1 MEKIENKYNETWLK
15 VEDEGFVK
23 KIKDCFNEVDKE
35 DGFWVYTV
43 AEVVANEIGEEIPNE
58 YQNKHWVIE
67 CHMGRNGSG
76 EWINY
81 FKDIQ
86 TVLEKLNEKFER
98 VYLIDWECDCADDV
112 SYPLIGVSNERK

>member
-15 VEDEGFVK
+15 VEDENFVK

-35 DGFWVYTV
+35 DRFWVDTV
-43 AEVVANEIGEEIPNE
+43 AEVVANEFGEEMPNE
-58 YQNKHWVIE
+58 YQNKYWVIE
-67 CHMGRNGSG
+67 YHMGRNGSG
-76 EWINY
+76 EWLNY

-86 TVLEKLNEKFER
+86 TVFEKLNEKFER
-98 VYLIDWECDCADDV
+98 VYLIDWECDCSDDV